1 MAIVSVADRFTL
13 RRVDEALY
21 SDFLTN
27 LNPHPDSKQLITNKN
42 EDAVVRSIKN
52 LILTQRFERPFQPT
66 IGSKINSFLFE
77 NISPQ
82 VTQALKKEIEQTVKE
97 HEPRARLLDVVV
109 VPVEERNMYVVT
121 IVFYTVNV
129 EQPITFKVVLE
140 RVR

>member
-52 LILTQRFERPFQPT
+52 LILTNRFERPFQPT
-66 IGSKINSFLFE
+66 IGSRINSFLFE
-77 NISPQ
+77 NITPQ
-82 VTQALKKEIEQTVKE
+82 VALAIKTEIEQTIAE
-97 HEPRARLLDVVV
+97 HEPRARIIDVLVA
-109 VPVEERNMYVVT
+109 PVEERNMYVVT

>member
-82 VTQALKKEIEQTVKE
+82 VTQALKKEIEQTIKE

-109 VPVEERNMYVVT
+109 APVEERNMYVVT